1 MKNIKEIKNYIIK
14 EICQNEL
21 MSKKHKKVCVT
32 LNYIEQFLILVS
44 AVAGCI
50 SISVFASLIG
60 VPIGIMS
67 SAIGLKVCAITA
79 GIKKYKAIIKKKKKD
94 HDKVVLLAKTKSNS
108 IVALIFKVLME
119 SDITHDEFVIVNN
132 LFKEYDY
139 NE

>member
-50 SISVFASLIG
+50 SISVFASSIG

>member
-1 MKNIKEIKNYIIK
+1 
-14 EICQNEL
+14 
-21 MSKKHKKVCVT
+21 MSKKHKQVCAT

-108 IVALIFKVLME
+108 IVVLIFKVLME
-119 SDITHDEFVIVNN
+119 SDITHDQFVIVNN
-132 LFKEYDY
+132 LFKKYDY
-139 NE
+139 KK